1 MILDKEDE
9 IPDPEKIAKIL
20 DAVADKV
27 PALLRAIR
35 DTVYSKEAGEHFGEA
50 VGAFYHKLIEQGIPQ
65 EQALEM
71 ARGYMI
77 SLRDLV
83 GQSLKSGAEG
93 RAWQPQARRVDFLG

>member
-1 MILDKEDE
+1 MIFDKDDDM
-9 IPDPEKIAKIL
+9 PDPEKIAKIL
-20 DAVADKV
+20 DAVADKI
-27 PALLRAIR
+27 PALLRALR

-50 VGAFYHKLIEQGIPQ
+50 VGAFYRKLVEQGIPQ

-83 GQSLKSGAEG
+83 GQSLKHSEKE
-93 RAWQPQARRVDFLG
+93 

>member
-83 GQSLKSGAEG
+83 GQSLKTGAKGEHG
-93 RAWQPQARRVDFLG
+93 SHRHGG

>member
-1 MILDKEDE
+1 MILDKDDDM
-9 IPDPEKIAKIL
+9 PDPEKIAKIL
-20 DAVADKV
+20 DAVADKI

-50 VGAFYHKLIEQGIPQ
+50 VGAFYRKLVEQGIPQ

-83 GQSLKSGAEG
+83 GRSMHVEKEVEEKGE
-93 RAWQPQARRVDFLG
+93 